1 MKKFIALLLALVA
14 ALSLVACG
22 SKDNGGSTDGDT
34 VKIGIFEPTSGQ
46 NGAGGKKEILGIEYA
61 NSIKPTVT
69 INGKEYKVQLIT
81 ADNASEQS
89 KAPAAAQTLISKG
102 VSVVIGTYGSSCAIA
117 AGPLFRDAKIPAIG
131 TSCTNPQV
139 TEGNDYYFRVSYI
152 DPFQGAVMA
161 NFANK
166 EKGSVNCALIIES
179 GDDYSAG
186 FGNYFQKEMERLG
199 GKATVLEFQKGETD
213 FSTIMAT
220 IKSAGYDGI
229 FAPVSIETAAMIIS
243 QARDSGVTCP
253 IMAGDTWDDISIAQR
268 TGDKATDIYFSAFFD
283 AADESNAEGKAFVEG
298 FKKWVAEDKT
308 RIENN
313 GGTADAISSVTP
325 CGYDAYMAA
334 VNAIEKAGSTEG
346 AAIRDALAA
355 GGDFASALRTREF
368 EPDGPNWTPR
378 ISGTVR
384 VCGGGMFTKMS
395 ILKAGD
401 AEGTFCNRY
410 TYEYPDCPAGTGRFI
425 HTYQGDGNPLPTFA
439 GEPVEVS
446 LPAPE
451 EVWAALDA
459 DNKVSLYANVAGKV
473 TLFNKNLGD

>member
-1 MKKFIALLLALVA
+1 MKKFLAMILALVM

-22 SKDNGGSTDGDT
+22 SKDNGQQQGGDVSGDKV

-61 NSIKPTVT
+61 NTIKPTVT
-69 INGKEYKVQLIT
+69 INGEEYTVQLIT
-81 ADNASEQS
+81 ADNASDAS
-89 KAPAAAQTLISKG
+89 KAPTAAQTLISQG
-102 VSVVIGTYGSSCAIA
+102 VSVVIGTYGSACAIA
-117 AGPLFRDAKIPAIG
+117 AGDLFKDAKIPAIG

-139 TEGNDYYFRVSYI
+139 TLDNDYYFRVSYI

-199 GKATVLEFQKGETD
+199 GKASVLEFQKGETD
-213 FSTIMAT
+213 FSTIMASV
-220 IKSAGYDGI
+220 KSEGYDGI

-243 QARDSGVTCP
+243 QARDGGITCP

-268 TGDKATDIYFSAFFD
+268 TGDKATDIFFSAFFD
-283 AADESNAEGKAFVEG
+283 ADDTSNEAGKAFVDG
-298 FKKWVAEDKT
+298 FKAWVAADKT

-334 VNAIEKAGSTEG
+334 VHAIEAANSTVGSDIQ
-346 AAIRDALAA
+346 AALTTLQVP
-355 GGDFASALRTREF
+355 GLVTGDLSFDE
-368 EPDGPNWTPR
+368 N
-378 ISGTVR
+378 
-384 VCGGGMFTKMS
+384 
-395 ILKAGD
+395 GD
-401 AEGTFCNRY
+401 AVK
-410 TYEYPDCPAGTGRFI
+410 TYAVIKTIKDGQIVYYS
-425 HTYQGDGNPLPTFA
+425 TYNG
-439 GEPVEVS
+439 
-446 LPAPE
+446 
-451 EVWAALDA
+451 
-459 DNKVSLYANVAGKV
+459 
-473 TLFNKNLGD
+473 

>member
-1 MKKFIALLLALVA
+1 MKKFIAMLLALVM

-22 SKDNGGSTDGDT
+22 GQSGDADNNDNSASGDKV

-61 NSIKPTVT
+61 NTIKPTVT
-69 INGKEYKVQLIT
+69 INGEEYTVQLIT
-81 ADNASEQS
+81 ADNASDAS
-89 KAPAAAQTLISKG
+89 KAPTAAQTLISQG
-102 VSVVIGTYGSSCAIA
+102 VSVVIGTYGSACAIA
-117 AGPLFRDAKIPAIG
+117 AGDLFKDAKIPAIG

-139 TEGNDYYFRVSYI
+139 TLDNDYYFRVSYI

-199 GKATVLEFQKGETD
+199 GKASVLEFQKGETD
-213 FSTIMAT
+213 FSTIMASV
-220 IKSAGYDGI
+220 KSEGYDGI

-243 QARDSGVTCP
+243 QARDAGIPCP

-268 TGDKATDIYFSAFFD
+268 TGDKATDIFFSAFFD
-283 AADESNAEGKAFVEG
+283 ADDTSNEAGKAFVDG
-298 FKKWVAEDKT
+298 FKAWVAADKT

-334 VNAIEKAGSTEG
+334 VHAIEAANSTVGSDIQ
-346 AAIRDALAA
+346 AALTTLQVP
-355 GGDFASALRTREF
+355 GLVTGDLSFDE
-368 EPDGPNWTPR
+368 N
-378 ISGTVR
+378 
-384 VCGGGMFTKMS
+384 
-395 ILKAGD
+395 GD
-401 AEGTFCNRY
+401 AVK
-410 TYEYPDCPAGTGRFI
+410 TYAVIKTIKDGQIVYYS
-425 HTYQGDGNPLPTFA
+425 TYNG
-439 GEPVEVS
+439 
-446 LPAPE
+446 
-451 EVWAALDA
+451 
-459 DNKVSLYANVAGKV
+459 
-473 TLFNKNLGD
+473 

>member
-1 MKKFIALLLALVA
+1 MKKFLAMILALVM

-22 SKDNGGSTDGDT
+22 SKDNGQQPSGDDASGDKV

-61 NSIKPTVT
+61 NTIKPTVT
-69 INGKEYKVQLIT
+69 INGEEYTVQLIT
-81 ADNASEQS
+81 ADNASDAS
-89 KAPAAAQTLISKG
+89 KAPTAAQTLISQG
-102 VSVVIGTYGSSCAIA
+102 VSVVIGTYGSACAIA
-117 AGPLFRDAKIPAIG
+117 AGDLFKDAKIPAIG

-139 TEGNDYYFRVSYI
+139 TLDNDYYFRVSYI

-186 FGNYFQKEMERLG
+186 FGNYFQQEMERLG
-199 GKATVLEFQKGETD
+199 GKAAVLEFQKGEAD
-213 FSTIMAT
+213 FSTIMAS

-243 QARDSGVTCP
+243 QARDAGITCP

-268 TGDKATDIYFSAFFD
+268 TGDKATDIFFSAFFD
-283 AADESNAEGKAFVEG
+283 ADDTSNEAGKAFVDG
-298 FKKWVAEDKT
+298 FKAWVAADKT

-334 VNAIEKAGSTEG
+334 VHAIEAANSTVGSDIQ
-346 AAIRDALAA
+346 AALTTLQVP
-355 GGDFASALRTREF
+355 GLVTGDLSFDE
-368 EPDGPNWTPR
+368 N
-378 ISGTVR
+378 
-384 VCGGGMFTKMS
+384 
-395 ILKAGD
+395 GD
-401 AEGTFCNRY
+401 AVK
-410 TYEYPDCPAGTGRFI
+410 TYAVIKTIKDGQIVYYS
-425 HTYQGDGNPLPTFA
+425 TYNG
-439 GEPVEVS
+439 
-446 LPAPE
+446 
-451 EVWAALDA
+451 
-459 DNKVSLYANVAGKV
+459 
-473 TLFNKNLGD
+473 

>member
-1 MKKFIALLLALVA
+1 MKKFIALLLALIT

-34 VKIGIFEPTSGQ
+34 VKVGIFEPTSGQ

-69 INGKEYKVQLIT
+69 INGKEYKVELVT
-81 ADNASEQS
+81 ADNASDAS

-102 VSVVIGTYGSSCAIA
+102 VSVVIGTYGSGCAIA
-117 AGPLFRDAKIPAIG
+117 AGDLFKSAKVPAIG
-131 TSCTNPQV
+131 TSCTNPNV
-139 TEGNDYYFRVSYI
+139 TLGNDYYFRISYI

-161 NFANK
+161 NFAHK

-199 GKATVLEFQKGETD
+199 GKATVLEFQKGEAD
-213 FSTIMAT
+213 FSTMMAT

-268 TGDKATDIYFSAFFD
+268 TGDKATDIFFSAFFD
-283 AADESNAEGKAFVEG
+283 ADDTSNEAGKAFVDG
-298 FKKWVAEDKT
+298 FKAWVAADKT

-334 VNAIEKAGSTEG
+334 VHAIEAANSTVGSDIQ
-346 AAIRDALAA
+346 AALTTLQVP
-355 GGDFASALRTREF
+355 GLVTGDLSFDE
-368 EPDGPNWTPR
+368 N
-378 ISGTVR
+378 
-384 VCGGGMFTKMS
+384 
-395 ILKAGD
+395 GD
-401 AEGTFCNRY
+401 AVK
-410 TYEYPDCPAGTGRFI
+410 TYAVIKTIKDGQIVYYS
-425 HTYQGDGNPLPTFA
+425 TYNG
-439 GEPVEVS
+439 
-446 LPAPE
+446 
-451 EVWAALDA
+451 
-459 DNKVSLYANVAGKV
+459 
-473 TLFNKNLGD
+473 

>member
-1 MKKFIALLLALVA
+1 MKKFLAMILALVM

-22 SKDNGGSTDGDT
+22 SKDNGQQPSGGDASGDKV

-61 NSIKPTVT
+61 NTIKPTVT
-69 INGKEYKVQLIT
+69 INGEEYTVQLIT
-81 ADNASEQS
+81 ADNASDAS
-89 KAPAAAQTLISKG
+89 KAPTAAQTLISQG
-102 VSVVIGTYGSSCAIA
+102 VSVDIGTYGSACAIA
-117 AGPLFRDAKIPAIG
+117 AGDLFKDAKIPAIG

-139 TEGNDYYFRVSYI
+139 TLDNDYYFRVSYI

-199 GKATVLEFQKGETD
+199 GKASVLEFQKGETD
-213 FSTIMAT
+213 FSTIMASV
-220 IKSAGYDGI
+220 KSEGYDGI

-243 QARDSGVTCP
+243 QARDAGITCP

-268 TGDKATDIYFSAFFD
+268 TGDKATDIFFSAFFD
-283 AADESNAEGKAFVEG
+283 ADDTSNEAGKAFVDG
-298 FKKWVAEDKT
+298 FKAWVAADKT

-334 VNAIEKAGSTEG
+334 VHAIEAANSTVGSDIQ
-346 AAIRDALAA
+346 AALTTLQVP
-355 GGDFASALRTREF
+355 GLVTGDLSFDE
-368 EPDGPNWTPR
+368 N
-378 ISGTVR
+378 
-384 VCGGGMFTKMS
+384 
-395 ILKAGD
+395 GD
-401 AEGTFCNRY
+401 AVK
-410 TYEYPDCPAGTGRFI
+410 TYAVIKTIKDGQIVYYS
-425 HTYQGDGNPLPTFA
+425 TYNG
-439 GEPVEVS
+439 
-446 LPAPE
+446 
-451 EVWAALDA
+451 
-459 DNKVSLYANVAGKV
+459 
-473 TLFNKNLGD
+473 